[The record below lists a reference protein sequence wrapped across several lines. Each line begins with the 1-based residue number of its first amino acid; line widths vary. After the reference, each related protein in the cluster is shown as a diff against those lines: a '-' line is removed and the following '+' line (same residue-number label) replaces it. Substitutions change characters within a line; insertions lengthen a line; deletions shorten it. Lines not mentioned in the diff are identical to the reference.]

1 MNEISVAMKG
11 ICKDFG
17 PVRVLFDVDF
27 SVKKGEVH
35 ALLGE
40 NGAGKS
46 TLMKILGGYL
56 QPTEGTI
63 ELFGEEVQL
72 TDSGRA
78 EDLGVVLIHQEFN
91 LAEDLTV
98 EQNIF
103 LGREIRKGLFVDQQ
117 EMQERC
123 RQALL
128 ELESAHIDPRSRVKD
143 LSVSEKQMV
152 EITKAMSRNTKV
164 LILDEPTAVLTGSE
178 TAVLFKLIRRLKSQ
192 GVSIIYISHK
202 LDEVKEISDRLT
214 VLRDGRLITVRN
226 TSDTTQDEMANLM
239 VGRELVDMYP
249 DKAENI
255 SDEVVFA
262 AEGVSVPKFCEDCS
276 FELRRGEV
284 LGFAGLVGSGR
295 TELMEGILGL
305 KPRTSGKIYR
315 NGEEVQIRKVADGLK
330 YGIAYLSEDRKG
342 KGLHI
347 EMTLMPNVTLLALK
361 KFCKGLFLDKKL
373 EEEALKQAIVDFE
386 IKVPHLNTRVNTLS
400 GGNQQKIALGKIMQ
414 VDPEIVILD
423 EPTRGIDVGTKQQ
436 IYYFV
441 RELTKQGKSV
451 ILISSEMQ
459 EIIGLSDRVAV
470 MFDGRITGVLSGD
483 DINEETIV
491 RYATGLEGVK
501 QHAAK
506 TG

>member
-1 MNEISVAMKG
+1 MSEISVAMKG

-63 ELFGEEVQL
+63 EIFGEEVKL

-78 EDLGVVLIHQEFN
+78 EDLGIVLIHQEFN

-98 EQNIF
+98 EENIF
-103 LGREIRKGLFVDQQ
+103 LGREIRKGLFVDAR

-123 RQALL
+123 RQALE
-128 ELESAHIDPRSRVKD
+128 ELESAHINPHSRVKD

-152 EITKAMSRNTKV
+152 EITKAMSRNTKI

-202 LDEVKEISDRLT
+202 LDEVKEISDRIT
-214 VLRDGRLITVRN
+214 VLRDGRLITVR
-226 TSDTTQDEMANLM
+226 DTADVTPDEMANLM

-249 DKAENI
+249 PKNQEIN
-255 SDEVVFA
+255 DEVVFA
-262 AEGVSVPKFCEDCS
+262 VEGVSVPKFCEDCS

-305 KPRTSGKIYR
+305 RPRTSGKIYR
-315 NGEEVQIRKVADGLK
+315 NGEEVRIRTVADGLK
-330 YGIAYLSEDRKG
+330 LGIAYLSEDRKG
-342 KGLHI
+342 KGLHL
-347 EMTLMPNVTLLALK
+347 EFTLTPNVTLLALK

-373 EEEALKQAIVDFE
+373 EEEALKQAIEDFE
-386 IKVPHLNTRVNTLS
+386 IKVPHLNTKVNTLS
-400 GGNQQKIALGKIMQ
+400 GGNQQKVALGKIMQ

-441 RELTKQGKSV
+441 RELTEQGRSV

-470 MFDGRITGVLSGD
+470 MFDGRITGILTGD
-483 DINEETIV
+483 QINEQTIV

>member
-1 MNEISVAMKG
+1 MSEISVAMKG

-63 ELFGEEVQL
+63 EIFGEEVKL

-78 EDLGVVLIHQEFN
+78 EDLGIVLIHQEFN

-103 LGREIRKGLFVDQQ
+103 LGREIRKGLLVNER

-123 RQALL
+123 RQALE

-152 EITKAMSRNTKV
+152 EITKAMSRNTKI

-202 LDEVKEISDRLT
+202 LDEVKEISDRIT
-214 VLRDGRLITVRN
+214 VLRDGRLITVR
-226 TSDTTQDEMANLM
+226 DTADVTPDEMANLM

-249 DKAENI
+249 PKNQNI
-255 SDEVVFA
+255 NDEVVFA
-262 AEGVSVPKFCEDCS
+262 VEGVSVPKFCENCS

-305 KPRTSGKIYR
+305 RPRTSGKIYR
-315 NGEEVQIRKVADGLK
+315 NGEEVRIRTVADGLK
-330 YGIAYLSEDRKG
+330 LGIAYLSEDRKG
-342 KGLHI
+342 KGLHL
-347 EMTLMPNVTLLALK
+347 EFTLTPNVTLLALK
-361 KFCKGLFLDKKL
+361 KFRKGLFLDKKL
-373 EEEALKQAIVDFE
+373 EEEALKQAIEDFE
-386 IKVPHLNTRVNTLS
+386 IKVPHLNTKVNTLS
-400 GGNQQKIALGKIMQ
+400 GGNQQKVALGKIMQ

-441 RELTKQGKSV
+441 RELTEQGRSV

-470 MFDGRITGVLSGD
+470 MFDGRITGILTGD
-483 DINEETIV
+483 QINEETIV

>member
-1 MNEISVAMKG
+1 MSETSVAMKG

-56 QPTEGTI
+56 QPTEGSI

-103 LGREIRKGLFVDQQ
+103 LGREIRKGLFVDQN

-123 RQALL
+123 RQALA
-128 ELESAHIDPRSRVKD
+128 ELESNHIDPRARVRD
-143 LSVSEKQMV
+143 LTVSEKQMV

-178 TAVLFKLIRRLKSQ
+178 TAVLFNLIRRLKSQ
-192 GVSIIYISHK
+192 GVSMIYISHK
-202 LDEVKEISDRLT
+202 LDEIKEISDRLT
-214 VLRDGRLITVRN
+214 VLRDGKLITVRSTAE
-226 TSDTTQDEMANLM
+226 TSQDEMANLM

-249 DKAENI
+249 DKGQNI
-255 SDEVVFA
+255 GDEVVFA
-262 AEGVSVPKFCEDCS
+262 VEGVSVPDFCDDCS

-284 LGFAGLVGSGR
+284 LGFSGLVGSG
-295 TELMEGILGL
+295 
-305 KPRTSGKIYR
+305 
-315 NGEEVQIRKVADGLK
+315 
-330 YGIAYLSEDRKG
+330 
-342 KGLHI
+342 
-347 EMTLMPNVTLLALK
+347 
-361 KFCKGLFLDKKL
+361 
-373 EEEALKQAIVDFE
+373 
-386 IKVPHLNTRVNTLS
+386 
-400 GGNQQKIALGKIMQ
+400 
-414 VDPEIVILD
+414 
-423 EPTRGIDVGTKQQ
+423 
-436 IYYFV
+436 
-441 RELTKQGKSV
+441 
-451 ILISSEMQ
+451 
-459 EIIGLSDRVAV
+459 
-470 MFDGRITGVLSGD
+470 
-483 DINEETIV
+483 
-491 RYATGLEGVK
+491 
-501 QHAAK
+501 
-506 TG
+506 